1 MSDPQ
6 HWLDDLDDP
15 QFLEE
20 LREDQPINLKYA
32 YEHINREAQ
41 TRAMADQIEIAR
53 LRHCLRFMPTTTLV
67 LATTTT
73 PYPNSQPA

>member
-20 LREDQPINLKYA
+20 LREDNVDDRFKDVETTTFP
-32 YEHINREAQ
+32 
-41 TRAMADQIEIAR
+41 IEIAYTI
-53 LRHCLRFMPTTTLV
+53 L
-67 LATTTT
+67 
-73 PYPNSQPA
+73 PNSQPA